1 MSPLQVSLRAI
12 LRYSLSG
19 MESPDTLGIIAGSG
33 VYPLLLADAAR
44 VAGVKRIIVAA
55 FTDETSPEITNRA
68 DEIEWLRVGQLGK
81 FLNFFHATN
90 VREAIMAGQ
99 IAPANLFNLRP
110 DFKAMFLLSRL
121 KRRNAESIFGAI
133 ADQLAGIG
141 VRLLPATTFL
151 SHLLAP
157 LGHIAGPRLKE
168 REAADLAFG
177 FEIAKQLSALD
188 VGQTIVVKNGTVLAV
203 EAFEGTN
210 EAIRRGGSLGKKNA
224 LVVKVTKPNQ
234 DMRFDVP
241 VVGTETLEVAAEAKI
256 RAIAVEAGRTLL
268 LEKSALVN
276 LAIRLRISLIGAAGT
291 SSAYLACV
299 R

>member
-1 MSPLQVSLRAI
+1 MQT
-12 LRYSLSG
+12 
-19 MESPDTLGIIAGSG
+19 PDALGIIAGSG

-44 VAGVKRIIVAA
+44 VAGVKKIVVAA
-55 FTDETSPEITNRA
+55 FTDETSPEISNRA

-81 FLNFFHATN
+81 LLNFFRDAAVRHA
-90 VREAIMAGQ
+90 VMAGQ
-99 IAPANLFNLRP
+99 IAPDNLFSLRP
-110 DFKAMFLLSRL
+110 DFKVMFLLARL
-121 KRRNAESIFGAI
+121 KQRNAESIFGAI
-133 ADQLAGIG
+133 ADQLAEVG
-141 VRLLPATTFL
+141 VELLPATTFL
-151 SHLLAP
+151 DHLLAP
-157 LGHIAGPRLKE
+157 AGHIAGPKLKE
-168 REAADLAFG
+168 REEEDLAFG

-224 LVVKVTKPNQ
+224 IVIKVTKPDQ

-241 VVGTETLEVAAEAKI
+241 VIGAETLRVAAEAKV

-268 LEKSALVN
+268 LEKAAL
-276 LAIRLRISLIGAAGT
+276 LALAEHSKISLVG
-291 SSAYLACV
+291 